1 MASFGSNTPN
11 FPKLPVPK
19 LEDTLRKY
27 LRSLKPMVDSNEW
40 SRAIQVVR
48 QFQESELA
56 RKLQD
61 YVERRRQEKENWLN
75 EWYLC
80 MRYLDNRLPTALCS
94 SPGQM
99 LPLEHFENENARLSY
114 TARLIIAATTYKMV
128 IDRGELPDNTKRDM
142 SQYSKMF
149 GACRIPHPSRDKIK
163 FHPHSE
169 HIIIAFR
176 NQFFKLK
183 LFHNSQLI
191 GERQLLKHLHSI
203 TSQPLEPGI
212 PIGILTTEQRDKWAQ
227 TYEELTKENE
237 KQINDIE
244 TCLFLV
250 CLDETSDAKVNRLT
264 KAGMHLLHGGGSK
277 QNGSNRW
284 YDKTLQF
291 VIGSDG
297 TVGLIYEHSVCDGQP
312 IANMVEYLNHLMLD
326 MKCNAASIFRQT
338 QRDEACSD
346 VSDEG
351 PSKLIFRLTESI
363 RSDIR
368 EAEGNFN
375 ESVNNSDIE
384 WFKFD
389 SFGKDFIKSVQLSP
403 DSFVQIAIQLSF
415 YRMHGLSSNIYEAVS
430 TSKFAKGRVE
440 SLRSFS
446 EEAFTFI
453 RIALDQIKGNDE
465 KSAALRLA
473 VNTHKRDSL
482 EAGEGY
488 GTERHFMG
496 LKAAAEE
503 LNLPVPSL
511 HCDSTYIKSITSRVS
526 TSQVATNCDSLTG
539 FGTIPTDLY
548 ACCYNIRPSDINIS
562 IFSFKSN
569 LLTTSAGMK
578 DAIISSLCDMRDI
591 LIQCNN

>member
-1 MASFGSNTPN
+1 MASFGSNTQN
-11 FPKLPVPK
+11 LPKLPVPK

-27 LRSLKPMVDSNEW
+27 ISSLKPMVDSNEL
-40 SRAIQVVR
+40 SRTIEVVR

-56 RKLQD
+56 MKLQD
-61 YVERRRQEKENWLN
+61 YIEKRGQEKENWFD

-94 SPGQM
+94 SPSQM
-99 LPLEHFENENARLSY
+99 LSLEHFENENARLSY
-114 TARLIIAATTYKMV
+114 TARLIIAVASYKMLT
-128 IDRGELPDNTKRDM
+128 DRGELPVKGNIKRDM
-142 SQYSKMF
+142 SQYSKIF
-149 GACRIPHPSRDKIK
+149 GACRIPHPSRDEIEY
-163 FHPHSE
+163 HPHSE
-169 HIIIAFR
+169 HIIIAYR

-191 GERQLLKHLHSI
+191 GQGQLFEHLHNI
-203 TSQPLEPGI
+203 TSQPLEQEI

-227 TYEELTKENE
+227 LYEELTKDNE

-250 CLDETSDAKVNRLT
+250 CLDKAIDAKVNRLT

-312 IANMVEYLNHLMLD
+312 IANMVEYLNHL
-326 MKCNAASIFRQT
+326 IQT
-338 QRDEACSD
+338 QRDEDRSD
-346 VSDEG
+346 VILHG
-351 PSKLIFRLTESI
+351 ATCKLIFRLTESV
-363 RSDIR
+363 RSGIR
-368 EAEGNFN
+368 EAECNFN

-389 SFGKDFIKSVQLSP
+389 SFGKDFIKSVKLSP
-403 DSFVQIAIQLSF
+403 DSFVQIALQLSF
-415 YRMHGLSSNIYEAVS
+415 YRMHGLPPNIYEAVS

-446 EEAFTFI
+446 AETVAFI
-453 RIALDQIKGNDE
+453 RLALDPTKGNEE

-473 VNTHKRDSL
+473 VNTHKRGSL

-496 LKAAAEE
+496 LQAAAKE

-511 HCDSTYIKSITSRVS
+511 HCDSTYIKSITSRFS

-539 FGTIPTDLY
+539 YGTIPTDLY
-548 ACCYNIRPSDINIS
+548 ACCYNIRRSDINIS
-562 IFSFKSN
+562 IFSFKLN
-569 LLTTSAGMK
+569 FLTSSAGMK
-578 DAIISSLCDMRDI
+578 DTIISSLYDMRDI
-591 LIQCNN
+591 LIPTM